1 MAIYSLGKKEEEAV
15 KFSLIDRSKAPDPK
29 SASANKNADVF
40 NELVT
45 SLVPGKVARV
55 ELTGKETPRGVKAS
69 ITRAGK
75 RMGKTVRSWDVDG
88 KVYAELVEGTYTET
102 VPEQM
107 DHHDA

>member
-1 MAIYSLGKKEEEAV
+1 M

-29 SASANKNADVF
+29 SASTNKNADVF

-75 RMGKTVRSWDVDG
+75 RMSKTVRSWDVDG
-88 KVYAELVEGTYTET
+88 KVYAELVDGTEAESA
-102 VPEQM
+102 PKQM
-107 DHHDA
+107 DYNDA

>member
-1 MAIYSLGKKEEEAV
+1 M

-29 SASANKNADVF
+29 SSSANKNVDIF

-75 RMGKTVRSWDVDG
+75 RMGKPVRSWDVDG
-88 KVYAELVEGTYTET
+88 KVYAELANGAGTET

-107 DHHDA
+107 DHHDG

>member
-1 MAIYSLGKKEEEAV
+1 MAIYSVGKEEEAV

-29 SASANKNADVF
+29 SASTNRNVDVF

-75 RMGKTVRSWDVDG
+75 RMGKTVRSWDVNG
-88 KVYAELVEGTYTET
+88 KVYAELVDGSETET
-102 VPEQM
+102 VLQQM
-107 DHHDA
+107 DHHDP

>member
-1 MAIYSLGKKEEEAV
+1 M

-29 SASANKNADVF
+29 TGSTNKNVDIF
-40 NELVT
+40 NDLVT

-75 RMGKTVRSWDVDG
+75 RMGKNVRSWDVDG
-88 KVYAELVEGTYTET
+88 KVYAELVNGAEDDIVTLQLDDLDG
-102 VPEQM
+102 
-107 DHHDA
+107 